1 MQRLLEQDMAARLG
15 QALKLFFEFLSSNNL
30 IAWLE
35 PSQVMDE
42 LSRSVSL
49 SVVRCDLGL
58 EVPDWN

>member
-15 QALKLFFEFLSSNNL
+15 QALRLFFEFLSSNNL

>member
-1 MQRLLEQDMAARLG
+1 MAARLG

-58 EVPDWN
+58 EVPDWNWIKLL

>member
-1 MQRLLEQDMAARLG
+1 MAARLG
-15 QALKLFFEFLSSNNL
+15 QALRLFFEFLSSNNL

>member
-15 QALKLFFEFLSSNNL
+15 QALRLFFEVLSSNNL